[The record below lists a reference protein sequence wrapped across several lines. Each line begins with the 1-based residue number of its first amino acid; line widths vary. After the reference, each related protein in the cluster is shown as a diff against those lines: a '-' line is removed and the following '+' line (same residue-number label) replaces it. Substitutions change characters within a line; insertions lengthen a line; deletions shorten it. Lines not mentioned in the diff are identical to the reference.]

1 MRPSTC
7 PQVLPGDV
15 LVMAPDKVNG
25 AAIYR
30 QVDGMHRLEVVARCR
45 SYERATVISTVD
57 HPWYFLVIANDV
69 SGTPRVGVVRVQE
82 VAEIQREG
90 VTVLQA
96 AT

>member
-15 LVMAPDKVNG
+15 LVMAANKVSG
-25 AAIYR
+25 PAIYR
-30 QVDGMHRLEVVARCR
+30 HIVGMPRLEVVARCR
-45 SYERATVISTVD
+45 SHERATVICTVE

-69 SGTPRVGVVRVQE
+69 CGTPSVGVVRVQE

-90 VTVLQA
+90 VTVPQA
-96 AT
+96 TT